1 MSEAQGSQNIKSTN
15 MNAQMWAVLGGDAYF
30 PCEEAVKELPPGQ
43 YTIEHSNDR
52 GIFFSRKD
60 VNLDD
65 LVVLPDSATDAVLAE
80 IEEFWRRED
89 VYRKYRYL
97 WKRGV
102 LLWGPPGSGKT
113 TTVQLISKS
122 IIDRGGISVYCS
134 NPKNAAFGLRLMRK
148 VEPKRPIVVMMED
161 IDAIVHNHEADL
173 LSLLDGE
180 LQIDNV
186 VFVATTNYP
195 EKLDKRIVNRPSR
208 FDLVKKVPMPSP
220 QARRVYLLS
229 REPDLEEQRRSLS
242 EAQMTNLGFAAAD
255 VNELDYWIALTDN
268 FSVAHIKEVILGVK
282 CFGKPVEEVVK
293 RMRNLMQKPPSSMSS
308 EAGFS

>member
-1 MSEAQGSQNIKSTN
+1 
-15 MNAQMWAVLGGDAYF
+15 MWAVMSDAYF
-30 PCEEAVKELPPGQ
+30 PCEMAVNTLPPGQ

-52 GIFFSRKD
+52 GIFFAKKE

-65 LVVLPDSATDAVLAE
+65 LVILPDSSTDAVIAE

-89 VYRKYRYL
+89 VYRRYRYL

-113 TTVQLISKS
+113 TTVQLISKK
-122 IIDRGGISVYCS
+122 IIERGGISVYCS
-134 NPKNAAFGLRLMRK
+134 HPKNVAFGLRLMRK
-148 VEPKRPIVVMMED
+148 VEPTRSIVVMMED
-161 IDAIVHNHEADL
+161 IDAIVNHHEADL

-208 FDLVKKVPMPSP
+208 FDLVKKVPMPSTD
-220 QARRVYLLS
+220 ARRVYLLS
-229 REPDLEEQRRSLS
+229 REPGLANDTRTVDGNSVS
-242 EAQMTNLGFAAAD
+242 
-255 VNELDYWIALTDN
+255 ELDYWVAQTDG
-268 FSVAHIKEVILGVK
+268 FSVAHLKEVVLGVK
-282 CFGKPVEEVVK
+282 CFGKSVEEVVK
-293 RMRNLMQKPPSSMSS
+293 RMRAMMKNPPTSNGGDM
-308 EAGFS
+308 GFI